1 MEEPLYDDD
10 YLAHYG
16 ILGMKWGVRKDRKT
30 EAKNNGKRIARN
42 VLIGSAVTAGMLGA
56 GFIAYDRK
64 TTSTLK
70 KNVSLAKTNISVI
83 KKGVTPKTAQLL
95 SIGEKAVQKN
105 NTRYKLVVNRPIVYT
120 MSDQIRDK
128 TIKQAIKR
136 SPSARKYINTLS
148 ETDLIKLSLH
158 TIAKQ

>member
-1 MEEPLYDDD
+1 MEEQLYDDE

-16 ILGMKWGVRKDRKT
+16 VLGMKWGVRKDRKT
-30 EAKNNGKRIARN
+30 EPKNNGKRIARN

-128 TIKQAIKR
+128 TIKQAVKR